1 MKNAI
6 GLILNV
12 NGEDSSLKDFLHH
25 RSLSTLP
32 FGGRYRLIDFTL
44 SNMVNSGVSHIG
56 VVGSHK
62 YSSLVDHLGTGK
74 EWSLSRKTQD
84 LSILAGVGNNRI
96 GHQMKINLRSL
107 QNNRDYLETAAG
119 EHVIIAS
126 PNIVTSFD
134 FRHAY
139 EVHLKN
145 NSDVTLIYKKDAA
158 KYNLEDDDIYLEFC
172 NKRISGIHYKK
183 THTTKHFYSEML
195 IIKKSL
201 LIQFMDL
208 SEYSGEWDLLDM
220 ITINLDTLRV
230 FGVQHTGYL
239 KRINNLESYMKA
251 NMDLLEYDIM
261 QELFLGKAS
270 IHTKIKDNH
279 PSLYHEPSSVLNS
292 IVGSGCIIDGTIS
305 HSIIFRDVLMERG
318 SQIKNSIIMQKCKIG
333 KHVTLDYVVMDKD
346 SKISDYTVLIGKPED
361 PIILKKGTVI

>member
-12 NGEDSSLKDFLHH
+12 NGEDSSLKALLHH

-44 SNMVNSGVSHIG
+44 SNMVNSGISHIG

-84 LSILAGVGNNRI
+84 LSILAGSANNRI
-96 GHQMKINLRSL
+96 GHQMKVNLRNL
-107 QNNRDYLETAAG
+107 QQNRDYLETAAG
-119 EHVIIAS
+119 EQVIIAT

-145 NSDVTLIYKKDAA
+145 NSDVTLIYKKDGP
-158 KYNLEDDDIYLEFC
+158 KYHLEDDDIYLDFC

-183 THTTKHFYSEML
+183 SLATKHFFAEML
-195 IIKKSL
+195 IIKKAL
-201 LIQFMDL
+201 LLQFLDL
-208 SEYSGEWDLLDM
+208 CEYSGDWDLLDM
-220 ITINLDTLRV
+220 ISINLDTLRV

-239 KRINNLESYMKA
+239 KRISNLESYMKA

-279 PSLYHEPSSVLNS
+279 PSLYRDPSSVVNS
-292 IVGSGCIIDGTIS
+292 IVGSGCIIDGTIA

-333 KHVTLDYVVMDKD
+333 KNVTLDYVVMDKD
-346 SKISDYTVLIGKPED
+346 SKISDYTVLIGKPDD